1 MLEEIIIETASEKA
15 RPKYIE
21 IKSQAQVARTGSRPY
36 VGSIP
41 DFGSDG
47 KKGYAISGVSPG
59 SPAQKAG
66 LKGGDLIVQFGS
78 AKIGGLDDF
87 DLALRKYKGG
97 DVVNVTVIRGG
108 KRKALKITLAKPR

>member
-66 LKGGDLIVQFGS
+66 LKGGISSYSSDQPR
-78 AKIGGLDDF
+78 
-87 DLALRKYKGG
+87 LAGWTISTSLSGNTRAEMWS
-97 DVVNVTVIRGG
+97 T
-108 KRKALKITLAKPR
+108 